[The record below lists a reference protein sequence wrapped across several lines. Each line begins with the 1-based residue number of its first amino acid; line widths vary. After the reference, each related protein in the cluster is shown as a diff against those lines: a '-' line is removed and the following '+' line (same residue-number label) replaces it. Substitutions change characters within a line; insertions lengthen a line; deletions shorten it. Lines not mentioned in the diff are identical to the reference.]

1 MRSPATRWSDLA
13 IAAAPAGFV
22 VLWSSG
28 FIVARLVAPHSDP
41 LTFLS
46 ARYVLAVAVLAA
58 LAVAF
63 RAPWPRSP
71 REWLNNVVAGLLL
84 HGVYLGGIFWGVKH
98 GLPAGIAGLLSGLQP
113 VITAGL
119 AGPLL
124 GERVGPRR
132 WSGIAIGFAG
142 AAMVLAPRIGSAT
155 DAIPAPALLAG
166 FAAIA
171 GITAGTLWQK
181 RVGGA
186 MDMRTGN
193 AVQFAAALVPTVLL
207 AVLTEDLRL
216 DPVPEMVAGLLW
228 SVFGLSV
235 GAIPLFLFLIR
246 RGAVAQVASLLY
258 LVPPVTAL
266 MAWLA
271 FGEVLSAVQI
281 GGMLVA
287 AIGVAL
293 ASRPEPPRGPD
304 VDADSHTER

>member
-1 MRSPATRWSDLA
+1 MNAPRQSSSDLA
-13 IAAAPAGFV
+13 IAAAPAFFV
-22 VLWSSG
+22 VLWSTG

-46 ARYVLAVAVLAA
+46 ARYVLAVAVLVL
-58 LAVAF
+58 LAFAF
-63 RAPWPRSP
+63 RAPWPRTG
-71 REWLNNVVAGLLL
+71 REFASNAVAGLLL

-113 VITAGL
+113 VFIAAL
-119 AGPLL
+119 AGPVL

-132 WSGIAIGFAG
+132 WLGIVTGFAG
-142 AAMVLAPRIGSAT
+142 AALVLAPRFGGVS
-155 DAIPAPALLAG
+155 DAIPLTALMAG
-166 FAAIA
+166 LAAIC

-181 RVGGA
+181 RFGAA

-193 AVQFAAALVPTVLL
+193 AVQFTAAFVPTILL

-216 DPVPEMVAGLLW
+216 DPVPEMIAGLLW

-246 RGAVAQVASLLY
+246 RGAVAQVAALLY

-271 FGEVLSAVQI
+271 FGEVLSPVQI
-281 GGMLVA
+281 GGMLVTA
-287 AIGVAL
+287 VGVAL
-293 ASRPEPPRGPD
+293 ASRPEPGNRRG
-304 VDADSHTER
+304 R